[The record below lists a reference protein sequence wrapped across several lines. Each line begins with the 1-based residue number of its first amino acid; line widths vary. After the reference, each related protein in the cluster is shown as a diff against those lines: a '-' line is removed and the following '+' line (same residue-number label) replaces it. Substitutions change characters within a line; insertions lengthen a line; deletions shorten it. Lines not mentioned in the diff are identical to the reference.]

1 MTVPDPVIVTV
12 LGPIA
17 PSELGPTDA
26 HEHLFLETP
35 AQPDDT
41 LADLDRAVV
50 ELREGAASGLSAVVD
65 LTPIGL
71 GRQPELLL
79 AASRATG
86 VHVVASTG
94 YHRDAHYPE
103 GDWVF
108 ASAENEL
115 AERVVADLCQGIEGS
130 AVRGGVIKGGASLN
144 GPSTAEQR
152 RLKAIASVART
163 TGAAVVVH
171 TEAGTGGPE
180 IVDLLGHEGLAADRI
195 ALAHLDRNPDRRL
208 HAGLLEGGINLV
220 YDTIGRAKY
229 GPDSARID
237 LIADMVEAGF
247 GSQLMLGLDLGRRSY
262 HRSYGGN
269 PGLRH
274 LMASFVPDLRRRVG
288 DAAVDAMLIANPARF
303 LAMPA

>member
-1 MTVPDPVIVTV
+1 MTV

-26 HEHLFLETP
+26 HEHLFLSTP

-41 LADLDRAVV
+41 LADLDRALA
-50 ELREGAASGLSAVVD
+50 ELRDGAASGLGAVVD

-71 GRQPELLL
+71 GRQPEQLR
-79 AASRATG
+79 AAAEASG
-86 VHVVASTG
+86 VTVIGATG
-94 YHRDAHYPE
+94 YHRDAHYAV

-108 ASAENEL
+108 AASENEL
-115 AERVVADLCQGIEGS
+115 AERVIADIREGMDGS
-130 AVRGGVIKGGASLN
+130 SVRAGVIKGGASLD
-144 GPSTAEQR
+144 GPSAAEQR
-152 RLKAIASVART
+152 RLASIAAAAGA

-171 TEAGTGGPE
+171 TEAGTGGPG
-180 IVDLLGHEGLAADRI
+180 IVKLLTREGLVADRI
-195 ALAHLDRNPDRRL
+195 TLAHLDRNPDRAL
-208 HAGLLEGGINLV
+208 HTSLAGAGVNLV
-220 YDTIGRAKY
+220 YDTIGREKY

-237 LIADMVEAGF
+237 LIVDMVEAGF
-247 GSQLMLGLDLGRRSY
+247 GNQLMLGLDLGRRSY

-274 LMASFVPDLRRRVG
+274 LMTSFVPALRQRVAE
-288 DAAVDAMLIANPARF
+288 AAVQAMLVANPARI

>member
-1 MTVPDPVIVTV
+1 MTV

-41 LADLDRAVV
+41 LADLDRTVA
-50 ELREGAASGLSAVVD
+50 ELREGAASGLHAVVD

-71 GRQPELLL
+71 GRQPMLLR
-79 AASRATG
+79 AAAEATG
-86 VHVVASTG
+86 VHVVAATG
-94 YHRDAHYPE
+94 YHRDAHYAE

-108 ASAENEL
+108 AGGENEL
-115 AERVVADLCQGIEGS
+115 TERVIADFRDGIDGS
-130 AVRGGVIKGGASLN
+130 VVRAGVIKGGASLN
-144 GPSTAEQR
+144 GPSAAEQG
-152 RLKAIASVART
+152 RLAAIAAAAGT

-171 TEAGTGGPE
+171 TEAGTAGPE
-180 IVDLLGHEGLAADRI
+180 IVELLAKRGLTADRI
-195 ALAHLDRNPDRRL
+195 TLAHLDRNPDREL
-208 HAGLLEGGINLV
+208 HQQLCGRGVNLV
-220 YDTIGRAKY
+220 YDTIGREKY

-247 GSQLMLGLDLGRRSY
+247 VDQLMLGLDLGRRAY

-274 LMASFVPDLRRRVG
+274 LMASFVPALRERVG
-288 DAAVDAMLIANPARF
+288 DAAVDAMLVANPARI